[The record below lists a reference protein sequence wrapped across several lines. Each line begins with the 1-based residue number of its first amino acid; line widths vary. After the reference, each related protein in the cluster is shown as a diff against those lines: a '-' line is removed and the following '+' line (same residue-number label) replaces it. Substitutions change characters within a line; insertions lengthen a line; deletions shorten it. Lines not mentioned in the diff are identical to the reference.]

1 MTRRQ
6 WTFDQAGP
14 PRPSPGRFS
23 RRNSR
28 DDRAAP
34 AQRRPAAVPQWTEAE
49 RSRREQAGEPQAD
62 SSLPAADPAVA
73 GPRQS
78 PWVEL
83 KYFSFASQLYP
94 AMIREASPDAAP
106 GSLVSVYDKEGRR
119 FGAGLFNPQ
128 ARVPLRMF
136 HHGETPFSEA
146 DFPPLL
152 DRALNLRLDRLR
164 LPEVTDAFRAVH
176 SDGDGLSGLIVDK
189 FADVLS
195 VEVHSLGVWQRL
207 PHWLPH
213 LHARL
218 GTHREVVEVS
228 DLAAQR
234 ERISRR
240 ELGTRPAVPPVKIH
254 EHGVRY
260 QVNFAEGHK
269 TGFFCDQR
277 ENRLRFA
284 RLAGPSTRV
293 LDLCCYTGGFA
304 LAAAVLGG
312 AADVTGVDLDETA
325 IAQARRNANLNQAR
339 VNWVHCDA
347 FSYAR
352 QMQRNAQQWDL
363 IVADPPKFVAS
374 RDEFHEGQRRYEDLN
389 GLALTLLK
397 PGGLLV
403 TCSCSGRVSAEDFE
417 QFVCRA
423 AHRQGRRLQILDRT
437 GAGPDHPVMSNCPEG
452 RYLKV
457 IWARVV

>member
-1 MTRRQ
+1 M
-6 WTFDQAGP
+6 
-14 PRPSPGRFS
+14 
-23 RRNSR
+23 
-28 DDRAAP
+28 P
-34 AQRRPAAVPQWTEAE
+34 AQRRAATPPKFTAVEPV
-49 RSRREQAGEPQAD
+49 RVEQAGEPEAEPSAPPADQA
-62 SSLPAADPAVA
+62 AAA
-73 GPRQS
+73 PRQS
-78 PWVEL
+78 PWVQL

-94 AMIREASPDAAP
+94 AMIREASPDATP
-106 GSLVSVYDKEGRR
+106 GSLVTVYDKEGRR
-119 FGAGLFNPQ
+119 FGAGLFNPH

-136 HHGETPFSEA
+136 QHGEAPFTEA
-146 DFPPLL
+146 DFLPLL
-152 DRALNLRLDRLR
+152 NRALELRLDRLR

-207 PHWLPH
+207 PHWLPC

-218 GTHREVVEVS
+218 GTRRAVVEVS
-228 DLAAQR
+228 DLAAR
-234 ERISRR
+234 LERISRR
-240 ELGTRPAVPPVKIH
+240 ELAARPAVPPVKLR

-260 QVNFAEGHK
+260 EVNFAEGHK

-277 ENRLRFA
+277 ENRRRFA

-304 LAAAVLGG
+304 LAAVGPG
-312 AADVTGVDLDETA
+312 RAADVTGVDLDETA

-374 RDEFHEGQRRYEDLN
+374 RDEFREGQRRYEDLN

-403 TCSCSGRVSAEDFE
+403 TCSCSGLVSAEDFE

-457 IWARVV
+457 IWARVM